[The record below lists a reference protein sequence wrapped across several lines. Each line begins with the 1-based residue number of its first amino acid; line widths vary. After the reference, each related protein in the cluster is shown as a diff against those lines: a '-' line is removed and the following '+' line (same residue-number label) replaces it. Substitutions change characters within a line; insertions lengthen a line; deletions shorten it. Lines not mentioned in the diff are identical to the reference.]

1 LTKESEITSDKDIML
16 DNGERTLSNWQPTNN
31 LLSPTFTGGAAAGRQ
46 VLLDL
51 HKCSTQHLDDIA
63 WARATLT
70 EAARRAHATIIDVM
84 FHKFSP
90 HGISGVVVIAE
101 SHLALHTWPEKGYA
115 AIDIFTCGPT
125 LALRKAVDYLVDVFQ
140 SSNPQLSEV
149 LRGGSELESVA
160 LGDPTPLH
168 VPHSAEEHGAK
179 SKRKIKTNRPVDA
192 EQWYEDRGSWG
203 EIHRYRVR
211 KTLLRSRTQF
221 QEVAIIDTEKF
232 GKMLVLDGDTQ
243 SAQCDEYIYH
253 EALVH
258 PALTLHPNPRRVLVI
273 GGGEGATIREVLR
286 HPMVERVTMIDI
298 DGELVEQCKLLL
310 PEWHQGAFVD
320 PRVDLRYEDGFAYVT
335 TSADSFDIII
345 IDIGDQN
352 EHSPAM
358 PLYSEHFYRVLKTRL
373 TANGILVV
381 QASELTVT
389 AYEHHAG
396 VRSKLMHLFEQVQSY
411 ACFVPSFWCEWGF
424 VLATNAYNPMRQR
437 PEMIDAVLNERGLSD
452 QLRYY
457 DGLTQQRLTAL
468 PKDLRLWLDSP
479 PA

>member
-1 LTKESEITSDKDIML
+1 MASDKDIML
-16 DNGERTLSNWQPTNN
+16 DNGERAESNWQPANN
-31 LLSPTFTGGAAAGRQ
+31 LLSPTFAGGATVGRQ
-46 VLLDL
+46 VILDL

-63 WARATLT
+63 WVRATLT
-70 EAARRAHATIIDVM
+70 EAARHAHATIIDAI

-90 HGISGVVVIAE
+90 YGISGVVVIAE
-101 SHLALHTWPEKGYA
+101 SHLAIHIWPEKGYA

-125 LALRKAVDYLVDVFQ
+125 LALRQAVDYLVDAFQ

-149 LRGGSELESVA
+149 SRGGSELESV
-160 LGDPTPLH
+160 
-168 VPHSAEEHGAK
+168 K
-179 SKRKIKTNRPVDA
+179 SRQISKTKRPVDA
-192 EQWYEDRGSWG
+192 EQWYEERGSWA

-211 KTLLRSRTQF
+211 KTLLHSRTQF

-243 SAQCDEYIYH
+243 SAQSDEYIYH

-310 PEWHQGAFVD
+310 PEWHQGAFAD
-320 PRVDLRYEDGFAYVT
+320 PRVDLRYEDGYAYVA
-335 TSADSFDIII
+335 TSDDSFDIII
-345 IDIGDQN
+345 VDIGDQN
-352 EHSPAM
+352 DDSPAM
-358 PLYSEHFYRVLKTRL
+358 PLYSEHFYRLLKTRL
-373 TANGILVV
+373 AANGILVI
-381 QASELTVT
+381 QASELTVP

-396 VRSKLMHLFEQVQSY
+396 VRSKLLQLFERVQSY

-424 VLATNAYNPMRQR
+424 VLATNPYDPMRQQ
-437 PEMIDAVLNERGLSD
+437 PEAIDVVLKERGLSD

-468 PKDLRLWLDSP
+468 PKDLRLLIDSP

>member
-1 LTKESEITSDKDIML
+1 MTSDKDIML
-16 DNGERTLSNWQPTNN
+16 DNGKRTLPNWHSTNN
-31 LLSPTFTGGAAAGRQ
+31 LISPTLTEGAAVGRQ
-46 VLLDL
+46 VILDL
-51 HKCSTQHLDDIA
+51 HQCSTQHLDDID

-70 EAARRAHATIIDVM
+70 EAARYAHATIIDVM

-90 HGISGVVVIAE
+90 YGISGVVVIAE

-125 LALRKAVDYLVDVFQ
+125 LALRKAVDYLVDAFQ
-140 SSNPQLSEV
+140 SSKPQLSE
-149 LRGGSELESVA
+149 LSRGGSELEAVA
-160 LGDPTPLH
+160 LGGSTPLQLS
-168 VPHSAEEHGAK
+168 HSAEEHGAK
-179 SKRKIKTNRPVDA
+179 SQRKINPNRSLEA
-192 EQWYEDRGSWG
+192 EQWHEDRGSWG
-203 EIHRYRVR
+203 EIHRYRVG

-221 QEVAIIDTEKF
+221 QDVAVIDTEKF
-232 GKMLVLDGDTQ
+232 GKLLVLDGDTQ
-243 SAQCDEYIYH
+243 SAQYDEYIYH

-310 PEWHQGAFVD
+310 PEWHQGAFAD
-320 PRVDLRYEDGFAYVT
+320 PRVDLRYEDGFAYVA
-335 TSADSFDIII
+335 TSRDSFDIII

-352 EHSPAM
+352 EDGPAM
-358 PLYSEHFYRVLKTRL
+358 PLYSEHFYRLLKTRL
-373 TANGILVV
+373 SANGILVV
-381 QASELTVT
+381 QASELTVP

-396 VRSKLMHLFEQVQSY
+396 VRGKLMQLFERVQSY

-424 VLATNAYNPMRQR
+424 VLATDACDPMRQQ
-437 PEMIDAVLNERGLSD
+437 PEAIDAVLKERGLSN

-468 PKDLRLWLDSP
+468 PKDLRILIDSP
-479 PA
+479 SA